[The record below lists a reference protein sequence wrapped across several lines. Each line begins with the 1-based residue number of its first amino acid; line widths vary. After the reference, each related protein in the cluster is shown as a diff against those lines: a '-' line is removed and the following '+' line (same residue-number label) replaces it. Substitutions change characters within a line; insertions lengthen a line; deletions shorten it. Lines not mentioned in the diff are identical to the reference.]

1 MLEKPP
7 AQKARVGDPNAMK
20 PFAIAGIQM
29 HLNHGSN
36 VLAMRQ
42 RLDLTMHLYPW
53 VQMVMFSELAA
64 FGPLLQHAQP
74 LPGTVEADF
83 QEIARHHRIWLVNG
97 SMYERREGG
106 IFNTTSVIN
115 PEGEIVGRYRK
126 MFPFRPLEQGV
137 QAGSEFLAF
146 DIEGVGKFGV
156 LNCYD
161 IWFPETSRQLTAMGV
176 EVILHPVMTH
186 TIDRDVDIAISH
198 ATSSMMQCYVF
209 DVNGL
214 GAGGN
219 GQSCVFDPSGRAL
232 YRGDATE
239 QIIPIEIDMEQ
250 VSRSRE
256 RGIRGLGQM
265 SKAFRDRPVNFP
277 VYEKGFDTT
286 YLDSLGP
293 LATPRRVDEAPP
305 ANVKTLPVRRSF
317 VK

>member
-1 MLEKPP
+1 
-7 AQKARVGDPNAMK
+7 VTH
-20 PFAIAGIQM
+20 FAIAGIQM
-29 HLNHGSN
+29 QLGHGSN
-36 VLAMRQ
+36 IEAMRH

-53 VQMVMFSELAA
+53 VQLAMFSELAVH
-64 FGPLLQHAQP
+64 GPLLQYAQP
-74 LPGTVEADF
+74 LPGTAEAAF
-83 QEIARHHRIWLVNG
+83 QEMARHHKIWLVNG
-97 SMYERREGG
+97 SMYERRDGG
-106 IFNTTSVIN
+106 IYNTTSIVD

-137 QAGSEFLAF
+137 QAGNEFF
-146 DIEGVGKFGV
+146 VWDIEGAGRFGI

-161 IWFPETSRQLTAMGV
+161 IWFPETSRQLAAMGA

-186 TIDRDVDIAISH
+186 TIDRDLDIAVAH
-198 ATSSMMQCYVF
+198 ATSAMMQCFVF

-239 QIIPIEIDMEQ
+239 QIIPLEIDIAEAR
-250 VSRSRE
+250 RSRE

-265 SKAFRDRPVNFP
+265 MKAFRDRPTQFP
-277 VYEKGFDTT
+277 VYGETFDTS

-293 LATPRRVDEAPP
+293 VAAPRRTDAPP
-305 ANVKTLPVRRSF
+305 PSNVQTLPVRRSF

>member
-1 MLEKPP
+1 MT
-7 AQKARVGDPNAMK
+7 

-29 HLNHGSN
+29 YLNHGSN
-36 VLAMRQ
+36 IEAMRA
-42 RLDLTMHLYPW
+42 RIDLTMHLYPW
-53 VQMVMFSELAA
+53 VQMVLFSELAVH
-64 FGPLLQHAQP
+64 GPLLQYAQP
-74 LPGTVEADF
+74 LPGTAEAAF
-83 QEIARHHRIWLVNG
+83 QEMARHHRIWLVNG

-106 IFNTTSVIN
+106 ICNTTSVID
-115 PEGEIVGRYRK
+115 PQGEIAGRYRK
-126 MFPFRPLEQGV
+126 MFPFTPLEQGV
-137 QAGSEFLAF
+137 QPGDQFFTF
-146 DIEGVGKFGV
+146 DIEGVGRFGV

-161 IWFPETSRQLTAMGV
+161 IWFPETARQLAAMGA

-198 ATSSMMQCYVF
+198 ATSAMMQCYVF

-219 GQSCVFDPSGRAL
+219 GQSCVFDPSGRRL
-232 YRGDATE
+232 YKGDATE

-250 VSRSRE
+250 VRRSRE

-265 SKAFRDRPVNFP
+265 MKTFRDRPVQFA
-277 VYEKGFDTT
+277 VYGKDFDTG

-293 LATPRRVDEAPP
+293 VATPRRVDEPPP
-305 ANVKTLPVRRSF
+305 ANVRTLPVRRSF